1 MFAKIETIKH
11 IYGID
16 TGFIS
21 YIVRT
26 AQLFRSKIIIENMIT
41 GKRANARKLRELFDL
56 CNTYDTDVK
65 IEAEGE
71 DEEDAVEAMSNTFH
85 LFAERKI
92 FDSKE
97 VDEQIEKAFSL
108 LEADIITKRE
118 KYKPVFTS
126 DKNP

>member
-1 MFAKIETIKH
+1 MLAKIETVKH

-26 AQLFRSKIIIENMIT
+26 AQLFKSIIIIENMIT
-41 GKRANARKLRELFDL
+41 GKRANARKLKELFNL
-56 CNTYDTDVK
+56 CTTYDTDVK
-65 IEAEGE
+65 IEATGE

-92 FDSKE
+92 FDSKD
-97 VDEQIEKAFSL
+97 VDERIEKAYL
-108 LEADIITKRE
+108 KLEEDIMARRE
-118 KYKPVFTS
+118 KINNK
-126 DKNP
+126 DE